1 MRKRN
6 EQPEDTFADAAAP
19 PRLTPMDVQQKEFGV
34 TRVGGGY
41 RMRDVDQFLDEL
53 TNSMTA
59 LVEENRRLKEQ
70 AGSGAMMGA
79 PDLEQVSRQADEII
93 GRAREEAAQIVRDAH
108 SATVAAGSV
117 AADVATSDA
126 GRAAVSSFLLL
137 EREFLQSLAGLVQG
151 HAESVK
157 GMAREARRAS
167 SARPSSEPAAV
178 EPAAAEPTPEQ
189 DQVLQSVAEPVQV
202 PDALAEQAAESLAG
216 PESEPDDEPERPE
229 AASDP
234 DPPTASMEP
243 VRIDEPEPASVGRVD
258 PEEAVEEGDRS
269 LRELFWGE
277 E

>member
-6 EQPEDTFADAAAP
+6 EQPEDTFADTAAP

-41 RMRDVDQFLDEL
+41 RMRDVDRFLDEL

-70 AGSGAMMGA
+70 VGSGAMMGA

-93 GRAREEAAQIVRDAH
+93 ARAREEAAQIVRDAH
-108 SATVAAGSV
+108 SATVAAGTV

-126 GRAAVSSFLLL
+126 GRAAVSAFLLL
-137 EREFLQSLAGLVQG
+137 EREFLQSIAGLVQG

-157 GMAREARRAS
+157 GMARDARAAAS
-167 SARPSSEPAAV
+167 AERPSIQS
-178 EPAAAEPTPEQ
+178 AAAEPEPSQAPEPELAQ
-189 DQVLQSVAEPVQV
+189 AQAPEPAEP
-202 PDALAEQAAESLAG
+202 A
-216 PESEPDDEPERPE
+216 PESDADADAEPEWEPERPD
-229 AASDP
+229 AASSV
-234 DPPTASMEP
+234 DPPTEAMEEP
-243 VRIDEPEPASVGRVD
+243 VRIDEPEPAAVGRAD
-258 PEEAVEEGDRS
+258 AEEGVEEGDRS

>member
-6 EQPEDTFADAAAP
+6 EQPEDTFADSAAS

-41 RMRDVDQFLDEL
+41 RMRDVDGFLDEL

-70 AGSGAMMGA
+70 VGSGAMMGA

-93 GRAREEAAQIVRDAH
+93 ARAREEAAQIVRDAH
-108 SATVAAGSV
+108 SATVAASTV

-126 GRAAVSSFLLL
+126 GRAAVSAFLLL

-157 GMAREARRAS
+157 GMARDARAAAS
-167 SARPSSEPAAV
+167 ADRPSV
-178 EPAAAEPTPEQ
+178 QPAAAAQESEQAQAQAPEP
-189 DQVLQSVAEPVQV
+189 VAEPA
-202 PDALAEQAAESLAG
+202 PEFDADAE
-216 PESEPDDEPERPE
+216 PEWEPERPE
-229 AASDP
+229 AASSVDS
-234 DPPTASMEP
+234 PTQAMEEP
-243 VRIDEPEPASVGRVD
+243 VRIDEPEPASVGRAD
-258 PEEAVEEGDRS
+258 AEEAVEEGDRS

>member
-6 EQPEDTFADAAAP
+6 EQPEDTFADTAAP
-19 PRLTPMDVQQKEFGV
+19 GRLTPMDVQQKEFGV

-41 RMRDVDQFLDEL
+41 RMRDVDRFLDEL

-70 AGSGAMMGA
+70 LGSGAMMGA

-108 SATVAAGSV
+108 SATVAAGTV
-117 AADVATSDA
+117 AEDVATSDA
-126 GRAAVSSFLLL
+126 GRAAISAFLLL
-137 EREFLQSLAGLVQG
+137 EREFLQSIAGLVQG

-157 GMAREARRAS
+157 GMARDARAAS
-167 SARPSSEPAAV
+167 AARPPA
-178 EPAAAEPTPEQ
+178 EPAAAEMPEQ
-189 DQVLQSVAEPVQV
+189 APALEPI
-202 PDALAEQAAESLAG
+202 AEQAPEPDAEIA
-216 PESEPDDEPERPE
+216 PDDEPERPE
-229 AASDP
+229 AATAVG
-234 DPPTASMEP
+234 PPTQAMEEP
-243 VRIDEPEPASVGRVD
+243 VRIEEPEPAAVGRAD
-258 PEEAVEEGDRS
+258 AEESVEEGDRS

>member
-6 EQPEDTFADAAAP
+6 EQPEDTFADSGAP

-41 RMRDVDQFLDEL
+41 RMRDVDGFLDEL

-70 AGSGAMMGA
+70 VGSGAMMGA

-93 GRAREEAAQIVRDAH
+93 ARAREEAAQIVRDAH
-108 SATVAAGSV
+108 SATVAAGTV
-117 AADVATSDA
+117 AADVASSDA
-126 GRAAVSSFLLL
+126 GRAAVSAFLLL
-137 EREFLQSLAGLVQG
+137 EREFLQSIAGLVQG

-157 GMAREARRAS
+157 GMARDAR
-167 SARPSSEPAAV
+167 
-178 EPAAAEPTPEQ
+178 AAASADRSSVQTAGDASAPEQ
-189 DQVLQSVAEPVQV
+189 AQAPEPVAEP
-202 PDALAEQAAESLAG
+202 A
-216 PESEPDDEPERPE
+216 PESDADAEPEWEPERPE
-229 AASDP
+229 AASTV
-234 DPPTASMEP
+234 DPPTQAMEEP
-243 VRIDEPEPASVGRVD
+243 VRIDEPEPAAVGRAD
-258 PEEAVEEGDRS
+258 ADEAVEEGDRS